1 MKNPNL
7 LEIIKILK
15 KYVKESKDYSMGITY
30 YTGDLVQDMKNELS
44 EKEEKIFRKE
54 ISKLTTDLHF
64 FMRKR
69 PDNVGGY
76 HYVAYP
82 RAEGEGMFGQRNLDE
97 TQEWISLK

>member
-44 EKEEKIFRKE
+44 EKDKNKLKKE
-54 ISKLTTDLHF
+54 LNKLSRNLHF
-64 FMRKR
+64 FVRKR
-69 PDNVGGY
+69 PDNIGGY

-82 RAEGEGMFGQRNLDE
+82 RAEGEGVFEKTDLNQ